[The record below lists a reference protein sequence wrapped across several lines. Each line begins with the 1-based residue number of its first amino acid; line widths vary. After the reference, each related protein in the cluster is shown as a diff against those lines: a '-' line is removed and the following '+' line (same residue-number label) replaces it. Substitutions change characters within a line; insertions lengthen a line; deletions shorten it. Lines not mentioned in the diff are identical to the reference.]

1 MLGVVPAGGRSSR
14 SEGAPASTADDGQ
27 PPLRHRHSWVAC
39 GGFGR
44 RVDAARLTVAV
55 VAATCRA
62 VFGGVRL
69 GRTGTRYVSVVT
81 PPLAFA
87 GTILVSVILSGG
99 FKISQIGIDFIAA
112 LASVAPYLIIS
123 ALYGWFMYFNEKA
136 KSRPSR
142 KTTI

>member
-1 MLGVVPAGGRSSR
+1 MSTETPNRVAITGPGLKKQGVVVLQTLFIALFTWLELWIRS
-14 SEGAPASTADDGQ
+14 GVGIVTG
-27 PPLRHRHSWVAC
+27 
-39 GGFGR
+39 
-44 RVDAARLTVAV
+44 V
-55 VAATCRA
+55 VLCIA

-69 GRTGTRYVSVVT
+69 GRSGTRYVSVVT

-87 GTILVSVILSGG
+87 GTILVSVIAADGI
-99 FKISQIGIDFIAA
+99 KISRVGIDFIAS

-142 KTTI
+142 KSAI

>member
-1 MLGVVPAGGRSSR
+1 MSTETPNRVAITGPGLKKQGVVVLQTLFIALFTLLELWIRS
-14 SEGAPASTADDGQ
+14 GVGIVTG
-27 PPLRHRHSWVAC
+27 
-39 GGFGR
+39 
-44 RVDAARLTVAV
+44 V
-55 VAATCRA
+55 VLCIA

-69 GRTGTRYVSVVT
+69 GRSGTRYVSVVT

-87 GTILVSVILSGG
+87 ATILVSVIAADGI
-99 FKISQIGIDFIAA
+99 KISRVGIDFIAA

-142 KTTI
+142 KSAI

>member
-1 MLGVVPAGGRSSR
+1 MSTEAPNRVAITGPGLKKQGVVVLQTLFIALFTLLELWIRSGVGIVTGLVLCVSVFAGIR
-14 SEGAPASTADDGQ
+14 
-27 PPLRHRHSWVAC
+27 
-39 GGFGR
+39 FGR
-44 RVDAARLTVAV
+44 K
-55 VAATCRA
+55 
-62 VFGGVRL
+62 
-69 GRTGTRYVSVVT
+69 GTRYVSVVT

-136 KSRPSR
+136 KSRLSR

>member
-1 MLGVVPAGGRSSR
+1 MSTETPNRVAITGPGLKKQGVVVLQTLFIALFTVLELWIRS
-14 SEGAPASTADDGQ
+14 GVGIVTG
-27 PPLRHRHSWVAC
+27 
-39 GGFGR
+39 
-44 RVDAARLTVAV
+44 V
-55 VAATCRA
+55 VLCVA

-69 GRTGTRYVSVVT
+69 GRSGTRYVSVVT

-87 GTILVSVILSGG
+87 GTILVSMILADGI
-99 FKISQIGIDFIAA
+99 KISRVSIDFIAA

-142 KTTI
+142 KSAI

>member
-1 MLGVVPAGGRSSR
+1 MSTETPNRVAITGPGLKKQGVVVLQTLFIALFTLLELWIRS
-14 SEGAPASTADDGQ
+14 GVGIVTG
-27 PPLRHRHSWVAC
+27 
-39 GGFGR
+39 
-44 RVDAARLTVAV
+44 V
-55 VAATCRA
+55 VLCIA

-69 GRTGTRYVSVVT
+69 GRSGTRYVSVVT

-87 GTILVSVILSGG
+87 ATILVSVIAADGI
-99 FKISQIGIDFIAA
+99 KISRVGIDFIAA

-142 KTTI
+142 KSTI